1 MGAVCRQV
9 EVPVEEPENHLHS
22 SAKPGRVT
30 APSVSDSPWML
41 SHCACHWLC
50 DHDTHRGFAAT
61 KITAE
66 KAEQKKATQQAWT
79 TPGNRKRWTWKQLG
93 RIVGSARTFT
103 SRLLLRSYC
112 HRWMK
117 MAVTERRRARVW
129 NDHEITRQLE
139 SSHMLISSSTTESLS
154 SLLQGRE
161 GDRKLRDWGGAG
173 LGVCAAMGVTSTQSK
188 GRCRGH
194 WSATVIYWGINNT
207 SVHQPIH
214 SQQWQVP
221 KKFTST

>member
-1 MGAVCRQV
+1 MPLTVWPGHTQRVCCHQ
-9 EVPVEEPENHLHS
+9 NHGG
-22 SAKPGRVT
+22 KGRTKEGHT
-30 APSVSDSPWML
+30 ASMNY
-41 SHCACHWLC
+41 A
-50 DHDTHRGFAAT
+50 R
-61 KITAE
+61 K
-66 KAEQKKATQQAWT
+66 QKTMNLKAT
-79 TPGNRKRWTWKQLG
+79 G

-154 SLLQGRE
+154 SLLQRRE

-188 GRCRGH
+188 SRCRGH